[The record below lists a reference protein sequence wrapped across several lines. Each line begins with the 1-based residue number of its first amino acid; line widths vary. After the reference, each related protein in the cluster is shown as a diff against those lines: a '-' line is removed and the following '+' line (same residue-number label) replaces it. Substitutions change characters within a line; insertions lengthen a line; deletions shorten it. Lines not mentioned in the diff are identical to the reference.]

1 MPDLKRPDI
10 EGTLAA
16 NRVFGNEDD
25 DADVVAV
32 CEYALGLE
40 MALDCLPLAQMKAGG
55 PPYTLTL
62 SHGAFE
68 TICQALRD
76 GMLP

>member
-1 MPDLKRPDI
+1 MPKRPDI

-16 NRVFGNEDD
+16 NRIFGNEDD

-32 CEYALGLE
+32 CEYAIGLE
-40 MALDCLPLAQMKAGG
+40 RALDCLPLALMKAGG
-55 PPYTLTL
+55 PPYTVTL
-62 SHGAFE
+62 SPATFE
-68 TICQALRD
+68 IICKSLRG